1 MGYDVVK
8 SPPSRGRRQFVAA
21 CGAAAALAP
30 LWWLRDWNDVGG
42 DVAGTGLRLVRRG
55 AHAFG
60 TEVSITVMHDKV
72 GLAERAIAMAFGE
85 IREIESVMSLYR
97 SDSDLVE
104 LNRSGR
110 LKAPHPMLVEVLAS
124 AQSLAAVTTGAFD
137 VTVQPLWQLWAHTT
151 ASGRLPST
159 AEIASAKRRVDWR
172 RLHVTRDEI
181 SLRGEGMSVTLNGI
195 AQGFASDRVLA
206 VLRRHGIEH
215 ALVDTGELG
224 ALGPKASG
232 ESWAIGVRSPR
243 PPLKL
248 LGSIGA
254 RSGCVATSGDY
265 ETTFSADFAH
275 HHIFDPH
282 TGDSPPELAS
292 VTVVA
297 RNGLLADG
305 LSTAAFVLGT
315 RTGQALIERFG
326 AQALFVHKD
335 GTLHPTSGFALR
347 PAASA

>member
-1 MGYDVVK
+1 MGHGVVK
-8 SPPSRGRRQFVAA
+8 SLPQRSRRHFVAA
-21 CGAAAALAP
+21 FGAVAAMLP
-30 LWWLRDWNDVGG
+30 LWWLRDRNDAGG
-42 DVAGTGLRLVRRG
+42 DVAGTGLRLVRRDSN
-55 AHAFG
+55 AFG
-60 TEVSITVMHDKV
+60 TEVSITVMHRDV
-72 GLAERAIAMAFGE
+72 GLAEQAIAMAFSE

-97 SDSDLVE
+97 SDSELVE
-104 LNRSGR
+104 LNGSGR

-124 AQSLAAVTTGAFD
+124 AQSLAAATTGAFD

-151 ASGRLPST
+151 ALGRLPST

-172 RLHVTRDEI
+172 RLQVTRDEI
-181 SLRGEGMSVTLNGI
+181 RLRGEGMSVTLNGI

-206 VLRRHGIEH
+206 VLRRCGIEH

-232 ESWAIGVRSPR
+232 ESWSIGVRSPR

-248 LGSIGA
+248 LGSIAA

-315 RTGQALIERFG
+315 RAGKALIERLG
-326 AQALFVHKD
+326 AQALFVRKD
-335 GTLHPTSGFALR
+335 GTLRAAGGFALR

>member
-1 MGYDVVK
+1 MENDVVK
-8 SPPSRGRRQFVAA
+8 LPAPRSRRRFVAA

-30 LWWLRDWNDVGG
+30 LWWLRDWNDAGG
-42 DVAGTGLRLVRRG
+42 DVARTGLTLVRRG
-55 AHAFG
+55 SEAFG
-60 TEVSITVMHDKV
+60 TEVSITVMHGNA

-85 IREIESVMSLYR
+85 IREIESAMSLYR
-97 SDSDLVE
+97 SDSELVDL
-104 LNRSGR
+104 NSSGR
-110 LKAPHPMLVEVLAS
+110 LKAPHPMLVEVLVS
-124 AQSLAAVTTGAFD
+124 AQSLAAVTAGAFD
-137 VTVQPLWQLWAHTT
+137 PTVQPLWQLWARST
-151 ASGRLPST
+151 ALGRLPST

-172 RLHVTRDEI
+172 RLHVSREEI
-181 SLRGEGMSVTLNGI
+181 SLRGEGMSITLNGI
-195 AQGFASDRVLA
+195 AQGFASDRVMG

-224 ALGPKASG
+224 VLGAKASG
-232 ESWAIGVRSPR
+232 ESWSIGVRSPR
-243 PPLKL
+243 PPLEL
-248 LGSIGA
+248 LGTLA
-254 RSGCVATSGDY
+254 AKSGCVATSGDY
-265 ETTFSADFAH
+265 ETRFSADYAH
-275 HHIFDPH
+275 HHILDPH

-315 RTGQALIERFG
+315 RAGRTFIERFG

-335 GTLHPTSGFALR
+335 GALRATSGFALR